1 MTVYLIDFENVRS
14 AGIKGVDKLNPED
27 KVVIFYSKNAD
38 AITFEAHKL
47 LSSSPAEVET
57 FMISKGGRNSLD
69 FQLSTYLGYLVMENK
84 YRNIVIIS
92 KDKGFLFAIEFWN
105 ENGEICNPD
114 IFIKT
119 SINGYLSNEPFIDES
134 VGEIIDVV
142 SEINVS
148 ENEDKEDVNKSM
160 IISKE
165 ESKKEEDKKV
175 KKDKKNKKVSNSLLK
190 DKNVF
195 KKKGTQKKK
204 IATSVKINIKND
216 VEGIVS
222 EKYGDVYV
230 PMLVDVIEKTSNK
243 QDLYKMLV
251 NKLGQELGRDM
262 YVMIKSEY
270 KNLKKKNKD

>member
-1 MTVYLIDFENVRS
+1 MTVYLVDFENVRS

-47 LSSSPAEVET
+47 LSLSSAEVET

-69 FQLSTYLGYLVMENK
+69 FQLATYLGYLVMENK
-84 YRNIVIIS
+84 YNNIVIIS
-92 KDKGFLFAIEFWN
+92 KDKGFLFAIEFWH
-105 ENGEICNPD
+105 ENGDICNAD
-114 IFIKT
+114 IYIKT
-119 SINGYLSNEPFIDES
+119 SIDGYLSDEPFVGES
-134 VGEIIDVV
+134 IGEIIDEV
-142 SEINVS
+142 SEHL
-148 ENEDKEDVNKSM
+148 EKEDVHETM

-165 ESKKEEDKKV
+165 EPKKEEDKKE
-175 KKDKKNKKVSNSLLK
+175 KKAGAGLLK
-190 DKNVF
+190 AKNVF
-195 KKKGTQKKK
+195 KKKSSQKKK
-204 IATSVKINIKND
+204 MATSVKINIKND

-222 EKYGDVYV
+222 KKYGNEYV

-262 YVMIKSEY
+262 YVMIKGEY
-270 KNLKKKNKD
+270 KNLKKKK

>member
-1 MTVYLIDFENVRS
+1 MTVYLVDFENVRS
-14 AGIKGVDKLNPED
+14 SGIKGVDKLNPED

-92 KDKGFLFAIEFWN
+92 KDKGFLFAIDFWN
-105 ENGEICNPD
+105 ENGEICNAN

-119 SINGYLSNEPFIDES
+119 SINGYLSNEPFVDEFI
-134 VGEIIDVV
+134 GEISDEI
-142 SEINVS
+142 SEIK
-148 ENEDKEDVNKSM
+148 DREDVQESRV
-160 IISKE
+160 ISKE
-165 ESKKEEDKKV
+165 ESKKEDDKKE
-175 KKDKKNKKVSNSLLK
+175 KKDKKDKKDKKTSNNLLK
-190 DKNVF
+190 NKDIF
-195 KKKGTQKKK
+195 KKKATPKKK
-204 IATSVKINIKND
+204 VFTSVKIDIKND

-222 EKYGDVYV
+222 KKYGDEYV
-230 PMLVDVIEKTSNK
+230 PMLIDVIEKTSNK

-270 KNLKKKNKD
+270 KNLKKKK